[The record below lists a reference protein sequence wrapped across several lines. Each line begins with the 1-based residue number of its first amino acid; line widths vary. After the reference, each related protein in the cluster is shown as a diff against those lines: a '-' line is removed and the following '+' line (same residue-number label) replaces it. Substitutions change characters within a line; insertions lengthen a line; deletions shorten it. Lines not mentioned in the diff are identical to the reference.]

1 VAFLTWNQ
9 NYSVK
14 VKNFDNQHQRLFDL
28 INSLHDAMSTGKSNT
43 VMGPIISELVLYT
56 KTHFRNEEE
65 LFAKYNYPDRLKHVS
80 QHAEF
85 VKKISEFEK
94 EFKNGKKGLSIEIL
108 NYLNKWLLE
117 HIKQT
122 DKAYSEFMNKNGI
135 N

>member
-1 VAFLTWNQ
+1 VAFLTWNL

-43 VMGPIISELVLYT
+43 VLDKIISELVLYT
-56 KTHFRNEEE
+56 KTHFRSEEE
-65 LFAKYNYPDRLKHVS
+65 LFAKFSYPDRLKHVS
-80 QHAEF
+80 EHTEF
-85 VKKISEFEK
+85 VKKISDFEK
-94 EFKNGKKGLSIEIL
+94 EFKDGKIGLSIEIL
-108 NYLNKWLLE
+108 NFLNKWLLK